1 MAKRLVCEK
10 LEYKITLKGKKHN
23 KTYTVYQYNKLIYSD
38 VNEGT
43 EVENLSFD
51 DCCSR
56 LHFYCDTISSKFYSK
71 YLGVPV
77 GTRFFRIW
85 INNEYLLIHNKNLVS
100 FEVITTY
107 KNSSVNF
114 TLEDLMK
121 KLSANEMIEYLKDN
135 GLNACPIIK

>member
-56 LHFYCDTISSKFYSK
+56 LHFI
-71 YLGVPV
+71 
-77 GTRFFRIW
+77 
-85 INNEYLLIHNKNLVS
+85 
-100 FEVITTY
+100 VIQ
-107 KNSSVNF
+107 F
-114 TLEDLMK
+114 HQILQ
-121 KLSANEMIEYLKDN
+121 
-135 GLNACPIIK
+135 